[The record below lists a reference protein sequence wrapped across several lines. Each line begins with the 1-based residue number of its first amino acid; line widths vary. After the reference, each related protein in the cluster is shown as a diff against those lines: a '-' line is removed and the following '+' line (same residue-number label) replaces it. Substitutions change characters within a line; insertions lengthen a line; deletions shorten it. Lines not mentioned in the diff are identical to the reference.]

1 MELLTNLNIETI
13 IQGGAVGISVLL
25 IITLIIVLK
34 AVFKMMGNHVNH
46 NTAALN
52 KVALAVDSIKGAV
65 NNNTKQSERMERII
79 GKGTKN

>member
-1 MELLTNLNIETI
+1 MDLTSINLDTI

-25 IITLIIVLK
+25 IIALVIIIK

-52 KVALAVDSIKGAV
+52 KVALAVDGIKGAV
-65 NNNTKQSERMERII
+65 NNNTKQTERLEKVID
-79 GKGTKN
+79 TKLQK